1 MVYLDVGLYSLGKG
15 KVYTKVQSLINIP
28 EGIEGR
34 FEVVWTGM
42 VVVGQEKGHNWVE
55 VKLSVHGKTVESTN

>member
-1 MVYLDVGLYSLGKG
+1 M
-15 KVYTKVQSLINIP
+15 YTKVQSLINIP

-42 VVVGQEKGHNWVE
+42 VVVGQEKGHDWVE